1 VIVIIDVSIFVPFKM
16 EISLPHLR
24 VMLSEAAELGAT
36 RALAQAGVIKP
47 LVTKAEAY
55 RIYGRANVES
65 WVRAGLIPI
74 HKDGD
79 FNTKVRLERIQLEV
93 IAKSNNWKAYIP
105 KEDR

>member
-1 VIVIIDVSIFVPFKM
+1 
-16 EISLPHLR
+16 
-24 VMLSEAAELGAT
+24 MLSEAAELGAT

-47 LVTKAEAY
+47 LVTKAEVY
-55 RIYGRANVES
+55 RLYGRANVES
-65 WVRAGLIPI
+65 WVKAGLVEM

-79 FNTKVRLERIQLEV
+79 FNTKVRLERIRLDV